1 MAARKSGWPRADI
14 NVYDAGVGAVHVR
27 GEGLCAAIVAL
38 AVIVACDRPRPP
50 AVVPVA
56 ASARPDPSA
65 VAAPAPPPVAAPA
78 APPVA
83 PQGPGRVADVPGPV
97 ADGPDSA
104 DVSPTDASPPE
115 ALAPCIRIDRGAEQR
130 RPESLGKTIAEL
142 EDSGG
147 RVACGGGRLW
157 QLHFGT
163 TCGDRAS
170 FHRVLTVE
178 LRAGRVRRAWQ
189 RREYNDSFCG
199 PLDD

>member
-1 MAARKSGWPRADI
+1 MAPRRYQR
-14 NVYDAGVGAVHVR
+14 YDAGVGAVYVR
-27 GEGLCAAIVAL
+27 GEGPCAAIVAL

-56 ASARPDPSA
+56 ASARPDPA
-65 VAAPAPPPVAAPA
+65 PVAAPA

-83 PQGPGRVADVPGPV
+83 SSDPAPVAPPGPGPV
-97 ADGPDSA
+97 AVGPDSA

-157 QLHFGT
+157 QIHFGT
-163 TCGDRAS
+163 TCGDQAS

-178 LRAGRVRRAWQ
+178 LRAGRVHRAWQ